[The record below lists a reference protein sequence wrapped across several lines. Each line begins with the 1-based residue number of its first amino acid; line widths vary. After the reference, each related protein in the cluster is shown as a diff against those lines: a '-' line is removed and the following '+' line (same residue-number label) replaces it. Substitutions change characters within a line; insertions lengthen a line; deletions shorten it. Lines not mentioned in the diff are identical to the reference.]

1 MPWARS
7 RPAPKRM
14 GCLSYSSAV
23 DSTMPVS
30 GNERMGVW
38 TCSMSLLDLPPIPPW
53 VSDYA
58 MDHKKSVVSHDLS
71 AFSYSHSLFAFRIMS
86 RPALFLLTPLV
97 PPSLSP
103 THSERLLKRVHV
115 REQIRR
121 MEENPRDGLIGRM
134 NIDMNTR
141 PHRRRERG

>member
-1 MPWARS
+1 
-7 RPAPKRM
+7 
-14 GCLSYSSAV
+14 
-23 DSTMPVS
+23 
-30 GNERMGVW
+30 MGVW

-97 PPSLSP
+97 PPFLQHTVNACLSEY
-103 THSERLLKRVHV
+103 TSESKF
-115 REQIRR
+115 
-121 MEENPRDGLIGRM
+121 EEWKK
-134 NIDMNTR
+134 TR
-141 PHRRRERG
+141 GMALSGE